1 MELGDILFK
10 AAKVTRF
17 FRQPD
22 VVFISNW
29 RDENEIRRSRVS
41 SPPEL
46 GWAQPV
52 DWLGIDG
59 QIMVLGVTSQE
70 IITKSGK
77 AKMLHLFREAVRQE
91 ATQGLV
97 FLAAA
102 STKSALADPEIL
114 QIVHESGAIFTDG
127 DTMTWMLAEKAM
139 RDLASE
145 RAWSLEETVVAV
157 IGAKG
162 RLGRSAVSMFRG
174 RGFQVLEVLRGDD
187 LDLRNVS
194 CENLGIVVCTHA
206 FNGRV
211 LGTGA
216 ARDVVVF
223 DAAEPKGGRHL
234 FKELHGSLAAN
245 HRKSASLQWIGVG
258 YAYHPKLFIP
268 ARQILKLPRRVIFG
282 CFAEALSWSRWMR
295 NGQSLDR
302 RIVETGSGHEHI
314 IGQMLET
321 DSWQSHSYVIASNGA
336 GS

>member
-1 MELGDILFK
+1 VELGDILFK

-29 RDENEIRRSRVS
+29 RDEKEMRRGRVS

-70 IITKSGK
+70 IVAEEGK
-77 AKMLHLFREAVRQE
+77 AKMLHLFREAVRRE
-91 ATQGLV
+91 ATHGRV

-102 STKSALADPEIL
+102 STKGALADTEIL
-114 QIVHESGAIFTDG
+114 NMVHESGAIITDG

-145 RAWSLEETVVAV
+145 RAWSPQNTTVAV

-162 RLGRSAVSMFRG
+162 RLGRSAVSMFQG
-174 RGFQVLEVLRGDD
+174 DGFHVLEVLRGDD
-187 LDLRNVS
+187 LDLRSVS
-194 CENLGIVVCTHA
+194 CKNLGIVVCTHA
-206 FNGRV
+206 FGGKV
-211 LGTGA
+211 MGSGD
-216 ARDVVVF
+216 ARDVIVF
-223 DAAEPKGGRHL
+223 DAAEPKGGRHV
-234 FKELHGSLAAN
+234 FEELQRALATN
-245 HRKSASLQWIGVG
+245 HRTSVSLQWIGVG
-258 YAYHPKLFIP
+258 YAYHPRLFIP
-268 ARQILKLPRRVIFG
+268 LRHILRLPRRVIFG

-321 DSWQSHSYVIASNGA
+321 DSWQSHSYVIASDGIR
-336 GS
+336 S